1 MYENKPKIDKLLIIQ
16 KKKMFSVDRELLSML
31 FLEISEIIFF
41 LEHLWWLLLEHDVA
55 LLFSLLNT

>member
-1 MYENKPKIDKLLIIQ
+1 
-16 KKKMFSVDRELLSML
+16 ML

-41 LEHLWWLLLEHDVA
+41 LEHLWWLLLKRDVA